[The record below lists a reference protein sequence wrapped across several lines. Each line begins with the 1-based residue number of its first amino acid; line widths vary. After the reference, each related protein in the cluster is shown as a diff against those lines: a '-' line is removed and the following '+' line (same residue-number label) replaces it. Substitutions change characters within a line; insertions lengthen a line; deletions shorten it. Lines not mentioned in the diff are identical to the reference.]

1 MNKEGDRNVCGVCSG
16 PTVWID
22 APTGGWW
29 KHMIHPEDG
38 HDAEPANLEEDGD
51 CQHCGGGGCLAC
63 SAQYSHP
70 VKWGDA
76 QQYHAEPHPNYM
88 GEEQGVMPSVHLLW
102 MTPDPL
108 GAVAAMAEMYK
119 GNVIRSL
126 EQVTDDMRRQA
137 FEDVQ
142 KTHLKAPLEAV
153 KLHFMVEGVD
163 RAFTHQHVRQRT
175 AVYAQE
181 SMRFAIPGELTEA
194 TTLPPSL
201 AGTTHYEH
209 DESGYDVT
217 QEQAW
222 RRSWDNALKTTDAA
236 YHMLVETGMPA
247 EEARG
252 LLPHATSTRLNYVT
266 DLRNLSDHAGNR
278 LCTQAQFHWRLVF
291 ALLMDAIKDYTPDFT
306 WYAYKAGESVLEE
319 RWDEV
324 YRWQF
329 EGLATSALFRP
340 VCYQLNYCPF
350 QASFDRECTIRGRVE
365 KLSRAGIPSAEWSND
380 PHVIPGEYVEDDGIN
395 PPHFMAEAIK
405 GISPAE
411 WLLNPGAARA

>member
-1 MNKEGDRNVCGVCSG
+1 VRQRYG
-16 PTVWID
+16 TV
-22 APTGGWW
+22 
-29 KHMIHPEDG
+29 
-38 HDAEPANLEEDGD
+38 EEEE
-51 CQHCGGGGCLAC
+51 QMTE
-63 SAQYSHP
+63 HP

-126 EQVTDDMRRQA
+126 EEVTDAMRRQA

-153 KLHFMVEGVD
+153 KLHFMIEGVD

-175 AVYAQE
+175 AVFAQE

-201 AGTTHYEH
+201 AGTERPTG
-209 DESGYDVT
+209 ESDYDNPA
-217 QEQAW
+217 QRW
-222 RRSWDNALKTTDAA
+222 RSTWDNALQTTDAA

-252 LLPHATSTRLNYVT
+252 LLPHATATRLNYVT

-291 ALLMDAIKDYTPDFT
+291 ALLMDAIKEYTPDF
-306 WYAYKAGESVLEE
+306 GSFLGPNLEANISE

-324 YRWQF
+324 FRWQF
-329 EGLATSALFRP
+329 EGLAQSALFRP

-350 QASFDRECTIRGRVE
+350 QASFDRACTIRERVQQ
-365 KLSRAGIPSAEWSND
+365 KSQAGVPSDRWDQSQKVPEGDCEWD
-380 PHVIPGEYVEDDGIN
+380 DDGGFIFRAVPS
-395 PPHFMAEAIK
+395 PP
-405 GISPAE
+405 ISPAE
-411 WLLNPGAARA
+411 WLLNPGAARVR